1 MSVFILLYLEEHCFG
16 LSRVRALPVVAGTNV
31 VAIVL
36 GIIFPSFS
44 PISLLIYQKE
54 DCYGTKLEHGV
65 LIHQNK
71 MIPMAKENILGTP
84 PLPPLLKTFFMFFF

>member
-1 MSVFILLYLEEHCFG
+1 MSGFTLLYLEEHCFG
-16 LSRVRALPVVAGTNV
+16 PSRVRVLPVAAGTNI

-36 GIIFPSFS
+36 GNIFPFFS

-71 MIPMAKENILGTP
+71 RIPMAKEKISGNP
-84 PLPPLLKTFFMFFF
+84 SFAPFF

>member
-1 MSVFILLYLEEHCFG
+1 MSGFTLLYLEEHCFG
-16 LSRVRALPVVAGTNV
+16 PSRVRALPEATGTNL

-71 MIPMAKENILGTP
+71 NIPIAKGKVLGTP
-84 PLPPLLKTFFMFFF
+84 PWHPF